1 MNEENYE
8 RISEWFRK
16 DKRRLEV
23 FVFIYRILPCF
34 VIIAYGFV
42 IIYEIFYGSMEDRIR
57 ITAVPAITFLL
68 CTVFRKVIN
77 EQRPYEA
84 LKINPLI
91 KKEKKGQSF
100 PSRHMVSV
108 GVIAMT
114 AMYVN
119 RIFGVVVLGIGVL
132 IGIIRPMAGVHY
144 IRDVAAGFA
153 FGILCGV
160 LGLFII

>member
-16 DKRRLEV
+16 ENKRLKL
-23 FVFIYRILPCF
+23 FVLIYRILPYF
-34 VIIAYGFV
+34 VIIAYGIV

-57 ITAVPAITFLL
+57 IMAVPAVTFLL

-77 EQRPYEA
+77 ERRPYEA

-91 KKEKKGQSF
+91 KKEKKGHSF

-114 AMYVN
+114 AMYIN
-119 RIFGVVVLGIGVL
+119 RIFGVAVLGIGVL
-132 IGIIRPMAGVHY
+132 IGIIRPIAGVHY
-144 IRDVAAGFA
+144 IRDVVAGFA